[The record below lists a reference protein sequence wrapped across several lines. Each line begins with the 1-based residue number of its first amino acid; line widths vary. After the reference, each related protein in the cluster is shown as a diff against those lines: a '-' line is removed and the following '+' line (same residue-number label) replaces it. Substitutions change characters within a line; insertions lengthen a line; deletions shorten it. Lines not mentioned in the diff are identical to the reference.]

1 MSEARPE
8 GYLTVYDE
16 IPPVRPHCALSAIV
30 QGASK
35 AGKSSLLNT
44 SFPPRLLIDAEMA
57 YRFLPG
63 VKVFW
68 DPKTEAPPKH
78 TGLWETCVVIVREYA
93 DMAKAYEWLN
103 SGQHDFRS
111 LNIDSISEV
120 QSRCRDKMTASG
132 QMNQQLWG
140 DLLYEMDKL
149 VRGFRDLTEHPT
161 HPMETVFLSAM
172 TQMKDGKYRPYVQG
186 QLQVKL
192 PYFLDVIGY
201 LYVAQV
207 PNPDDPTQPATAR
220 RQMLVEPH
228 DSFEA
233 GNRVQGKLPNPVV
246 NPTIPGMLEMVFGPH
261 STTQDNK
268 EQ

>member
-1 MSEARPE
+1 MTEQLPE
-8 GYLTVYDE
+8 GYLPIYDT
-16 IPPVRPHCALSAIV
+16 IPPRRPHVALSAIV
-30 QGASK
+30 HGGSK
-35 AGKSSLLNT
+35 AGKSTLLNT
-44 SFPPRLLIDAEMA
+44 SHAPRLLIDAEMA

-63 VKVFW
+63 EKVFW
-68 DPKTEAPPKH
+68 DPKTEAPPRH
-78 TGLWETCVVIVREYA
+78 DGTWETCVVVVREYA

-103 SGQHDFRS
+103 SGDHDFRS

-120 QSRCRDKMTASG
+120 QSRCRDKMNSSG

-149 VRGFRDLTEHPT
+149 VRGFRDLTEHEKNPL
-161 HPMETVFLSAM
+161 ETVFLSAM

-201 LYVAQV
+201 LYVANV
-207 PNPDDPTQPATAR
+207 ADPNDPTKPATAQ
-220 RQMLVEPH
+220 RQMLVNPH
-228 DSFEA
+228 DMFEA
-233 GNRVQGKLPNPVV
+233 GERVQGKLPNPVV
-246 NPTIPGMLEMVFGPH
+246 FPTIPGMLEQVFGPYP
-261 STTQDNK
+261 TKK